1 MIPILDLLNKIKWD
15 KREKPEEY
23 SIFYF
28 DRILKKLIEI
38 KFEDIK
44 KIDESF
50 MILERNGEGASIPL
64 HRVRE
69 VRKLGKLIWK
79 RKSTEN

>member
-15 KREKPEEY
+15 KREKPKEY

-28 DRILKKLIEI
+28 DRILKNLIEI

-44 KIDESF
+44 KIEGNF
-50 MILERNGEGASIPL
+50 MILERNGEEANIPL

-69 VRKLGKLIWK
+69 VRRLGRLIWT
-79 RKSTEN
+79 RKSMEN